1 MAAGPVGVSR
11 TPSVTGT
18 AGRAARWRGSSVSS
32 GPASYE
38 MCTPTGAAL
47 LAAARGSW
55 GSLPPMRVTA
65 QGSGAGARDVAEVP
79 NALRVV
85 LGDPVAVEAGAG
97 EAGAPSCSRP
107 RRRPGPAAVAGNPAP
122 AAVGRSVG
130 GLLTP
135 ILMKKGRPTHT
146 VLVLVEAVAA
156 ARRVVFTETSTIGLG
171 EVRVGK
177 HALGRRTTMVTG
189 SHASMGLAGI
199 DLPRFGNVSGD
210 CLLTTSVVEA
220 DVAGQNEYQCFRVT
234 THSRCRCC
242 FSVGLSACRTR
253 SRFPS

>member
-1 MAAGPVGVSR
+1 MLPAPAVVALLAAAGAP
-11 TPSVTGT
+11 
-18 AGRAARWRGSSVSS
+18 ASS

-97 EAGAPSCSRP
+97 EAGAPSRSRP

-189 SHASMGLAGI
+189 RT
-199 DLPRFGNVSGD
+199 PRWDSPEWTCRGSA
-210 CLLTTSVVEA
+210 TSVVI
-220 DVAGQNEYQCFRVT
+220 VC
-234 THSRCRCC
+234 
-242 FSVGLSACRTR
+242 
-253 SRFPS
+253 